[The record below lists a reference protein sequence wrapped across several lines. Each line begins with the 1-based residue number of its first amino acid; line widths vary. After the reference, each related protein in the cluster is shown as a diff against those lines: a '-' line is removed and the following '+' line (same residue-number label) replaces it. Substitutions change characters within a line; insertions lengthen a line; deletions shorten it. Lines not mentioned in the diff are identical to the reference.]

1 MVTKKIADFVIE
13 TGYDRIPKEAVETAK
28 LAILDMLGAALAGT
42 EEPAVAILTD
52 YVKSMS
58 AKEEATVIA
67 GNFKTSMPLAALIN
81 GTSGHALDYDDASYS
96 TLGHPTVAL
105 LPAVMAIGE
114 KNRLSGKAVLAA
126 YVLGFE
132 VMAKIAF
139 GLGFDVYQNGWHC
152 TSTIGVMGAA
162 AAGARLLKLSPGE
175 VQTALGLAGSLS
187 GGLRQNFGTMTK
199 PLHAG
204 VAAQNGVMSAL
215 LASKGF
221 TSDKN
226 ILEAPMGYA
235 KIYSPKGDPTRMS
248 KALGN
253 PFDIITNGLSFK
265 PYPSCRF
272 THHLIDAVLHL
283 VNQHDIDAG
292 DVMAAD
298 CRISPVV
305 TQVLIHHQPQ
315 TALEGK
321 FSLEY
326 CVARALLDKDVCLDH
341 FTNEKVSAKDVQDMI
356 PKIRYTHVHDD
367 TKEKLGEGGA
377 MPPAE
382 VRLILRNG
390 LELHHR
396 VVTPKGDPENPMTA
410 EELTEKFRDCAGR
423 VLSPQKIDQ
432 CLDMMLNLDSLK
444 DIRPLMDIV
453 VSA

>member
-42 EEPAVAILTD
+42 EEPAVEILTD

-114 KNRLSGKAVLAA
+114 KNRLSGKAALAA

-162 AAGARLLKLSPGE
+162 AAGARLLKLSPAE

-204 VAAQNGVMSAL
+204 VAAHNGVMASL
-215 LASKGF
+215 LAGRGY
-221 TSDKN
+221 TSDN
-226 ILEAPMGYA
+226 SILESPMGYA
-235 KIYSPKGDPTRMS
+235 KVFSPNSDPIRMS
-248 KALGN
+248 QDLGA
-253 PFDIITNGLSFK
+253 PFDIVTNGLAFK

-283 VNQHDIDAG
+283 VNMHAVDAD
-292 DVMAAD
+292 DVLAMD
-298 CRISPVV
+298 CRIFPVV
-305 TQVLIHHQPQ
+305 TQVLIHHRPK

-326 CVARALLDKDVCLDH
+326 CVARALLDRNVRLDH
-341 FTNEKVSAKDVQDMI
+341 FTDKALSDHKVQDLMSRV
-356 PKIRYTHVHDD
+356 RYHHVNDD
-367 TKEKLGEGGA
+367 TNEKLGEGGA
-377 MPPAE
+377 MPPAG
-382 VRLILRNG
+382 VKLILRDG
-390 LELHHR
+390 TELSHT
-396 VVTPKGDPENPMTA
+396 VKVPKGDPGNPMTA
-410 EELTEKFRDCAGR
+410 DELIAKFRDCAAR
-423 VLSPQKIDQ
+423 SLSPQKIDR
-432 CLDMMLNLDSLK
+432 CVEVLLHLELLE
-444 DIRPLMDIV
+444 DISSFTDVI
-453 VSA
+453 A